1 MNIAIISNEFPPPI
15 ESGGIS
21 QALYSLY
28 NAYSKNYG
36 TVFVFNTLISD
47 FKKNFIKSLTIKKK
61 DVRFTYRKIFKT
73 FLRII
78 KNGNI
83 FHYFKFLFK
92 YFNFFIKSPY
102 DNWKKSIIWPS
113 QFTLIFESVENT
125 LEYFKQNDFHIIF
138 AGKLGFESIISYI
151 LKLITKKKFVVF
163 THGNDFLF
171 NNAWRKLILYHSDGI
186 IMGTKKMK
194 KLINLIYPKI
204 TAPFYIIP
212 FGITIKNYEISKSKL
227 QLRKELKIEPNE
239 FVILS
244 VGRHVYRK
252 GFDFVIKA
260 LKNIKDKESNF
271 NFKYYLIGEGP
282 ETNNLKSLIKE
293 YDLEKEILFLGFL
306 DEIMRN
312 KYYKS
317 ADIFAMTSRKI
328 DPTDIEGFGIVYL
341 EANFFRLPVIAANT
355 GGVPEAVDLKSGFL
369 IEPENIKELEEK
381 ITLVYKNKE
390 LKEKM
395 SENAH
400 KRIINN
406 YSWDKIVLKYYK
418 AFKMILNS

>member
-36 TVFVFNTLISD
+36 KVFVFNTLISD

-78 KNGNI
+78 KNRNTI
-83 FHYFKFLFK
+83 DYIKFLFK
-92 YFNFFIKSPY
+92 YFNFFIKTPNK
-102 DNWKKSIIWPS
+102 NWKKSIIWPS
-113 QFTLIFESVENT
+113 QLILIFESVENT
-125 LEYFKQNDFHIIF
+125 LKYFKENEFNIIF
-138 AGKLGFESIISYI
+138 SGKLGFESIVGYI
-151 LKLITKKKFVVF
+151 LKIITKKKFLVF
-163 THGNDFLF
+163 THGGDFL
-171 NNAWRKLILYHSDGI
+171 NYNAWRKLILYHSDGI
-186 IMGTKKMK
+186 VMGTKKMK
-194 KLINLIYPKI
+194 NLIKLIYPKI

-212 FGITIKNYEISKSKL
+212 YGITIEDYEILKSKL
-227 QLRKELKIEPNE
+227 QLRKELKIRSNE

-252 GFDFVIKA
+252 GFDFIIKA
-260 LKNIKDKESNF
+260 LKNIKNKVPNF

-282 ETNNLKSLIKE
+282 ETYNLKFLTNK
-293 YDLEKEILFLGFL
+293 YGLEKNIEFLGFL
-306 DEIMRN
+306 EENERN

-317 ADIFAMTSRKI
+317 ADIFIMTSRKVV
-328 DPTDIEGFGIVYL
+328 PTDIEGFGIVYL
-341 EANFFRLPVIAANT
+341 EANFFSLPVIAAKT
-355 GGVPEAVDLKSGFL
+355 GGVPEAVEKNSSLL
-369 IEPENIKELEEK
+369 IEPENVEELEEK
-381 ITLVYKNKE
+381 ILILYNNKE
-390 LKEKM
+390 LREKM
-395 SENAH
+395 SKNAH

-406 YSWDKIVLKYYK
+406 YSWDKIILKYQEI
-418 AFKMILNS
+418 FKKILNN

>member
-1 MNIAIISNEFPPPI
+1 MNIAIISNEFPSLI

-21 QALYSLY
+21 QALFSLY

-36 TVFVFNTLISD
+36 KIFVFNTHVSD

-61 DVRFTYRKIFKT
+61 DVRFTYRKIFNI

-78 KNGNI
+78 KNKNTV
-83 FHYFKFLFK
+83 HYIKFLFK
-92 YFNFFIKSPY
+92 YFNFFIKTLY
-102 DNWKKSIIWPS
+102 NNWKKSIIWPS

-125 LEYFKQNDFHIIF
+125 LEYFKKYNFDIIF

-151 LKLITKKKFVVF
+151 LKLITKKKFIIF
-163 THGNDFLF
+163 THGNDFLI
-171 NNAWRKLILYHSDGI
+171 NTSWRELILYHSDGI

-212 FGITIKNYEISKSKL
+212 YGITIEDYEISKSKI
-227 QLRKELKIEPNE
+227 QLRNELKITQNE

-260 LKNIKDKESNF
+260 LKNIKDKDPNF

-282 ETNNLKSLIKE
+282 ETNNLKSLARE
-293 YDLEKEILFLGFL
+293 YGLKKNILFLGFL
-306 DEIMRN
+306 DKIIRN

-317 ADIFAMTSRKI
+317 ADIFIMTSRKV

-341 EANFFRLPVIAANT
+341 EANFFGLPIIAANT
-355 GGVPEAVDLKSGFL
+355 GGVPEAVDIKSSFL
-369 IEPENIKELEEK
+369 IEPESVKELEEK
-381 ITLVYKNKE
+381 ITLLYKNKK
-390 LKEKM
+390 LKEEM

-400 KRIINN
+400 KRIINS
-406 YSWDKIVLKYYK
+406 YSWDKIVIKYQK
-418 AFKMILNS
+418 AFKIIFNS